1 MSKRTDN
8 MKRLITLLMLFALAA
23 PALADDQV
31 VTYIEYEGRFI
42 ELTDSW
48 MPYGA
53 DDDTL
58 MAVEA
63 NQITTSEN
71 YDRLDNTG
79 LAVHPWKQVGDWV
92 VIYFKTGE
100 KRFASS
106 VVITKIVNRP
116 WINAPASPSRPDPV

>member
-1 MSKRTDN
+1 MRH
-8 MKRLITLLMLFALAA
+8 LLALVFLFALAA
-23 PALADDQV
+23 PAFADDQV

-48 MPYGA
+48 MPNGR

-63 NQITTSEN
+63 KEIATSEN
-71 YDRLDNTG
+71 YTKLDNTG

-92 VIYFKTGE
+92 VIYFKSGE
-100 KRFASS
+100 KRFPSS
-106 VVITKIVNRP
+106 AVITKIVNRP
-116 WINAPASPSRPDPV
+116 WVSAPASPALPDPV